1 MRKIW
6 LAVLVSLSFLL
17 LAGCQEQE
25 LLNDGP
31 SFTVEVASNEG
42 VTLLS
47 EVIMLVEGDER
58 TTVEIIDEA
67 IDLDYSNSS
76 YGNFVNGVGGFYPT
90 EYGIT
95 YNYYFIIIVD
105 REAIA
110 TGIDDIELRDGM
122 EIIFQETTMLDPTDV
137 IVDRLIFLYADAY
150 RDMYITDAAINH
162 YVVAALGH
170 LADKGYIDSLTPPAY
185 QANVTTIQEAF
196 KTAVFQKTFDLDF
209 SATLTALN
217 GFTSTD
223 SYSAVS
229 HLSALSLLE
238 GDEQKINDLLDML
251 TALTIDDAEYAGM
264 LMQAFSPYEQDVNS
278 VNTAINLLVPVIQN
292 NLTTSGITSW
302 GSPSSSAT
310 AMVVIGLIAKGI
322 DPRGDNFSTGHVD
335 LIEALLLYET
345 EGYFKWQ
352 LSSESADMLF
362 SSPQVFSALVTYKI
376 FRDVWGT
383 PAFDL
388 FNI

>member
-1 MRKIW
+1 MKKIG
-6 LAVLVSLSFLL
+6 LAVLVFLSLLM
-17 LAGCQEQE
+17 LAGCQDQE

-31 SFTVEVASNEG
+31 SFTVEVVSIEG
-42 VTLLS
+42 TTLWS
-47 EVIMLVEGDER
+47 EDIIFVENDDR
-58 TTVEIIDEA
+58 MTIEILDEA
-67 IDLDYSNSS
+67 IDLDYSTSQYGS
-76 YGNFVNGVGGFYPT
+76 YVNGVGGFYPT
-90 EYGIT
+90 EYGVT
-95 YNYYFIIIVD
+95 YNYYYYILVNGVGSD
-105 REAIA
+105 V
-110 TGIDDIELRDGM
+110 GIDQIVITEDMVIT
-122 EIIFQETTMLDPTDV
+122 FQETSGFDEIDLK
-137 IVDRLIFLYADAY
+137 VDALVYAYVDAY

-162 YVVAALGH
+162 YIVAALGQ
-170 LADKGYIDSLTPPAY
+170 LAKRGYIDTLTPPSY
-185 QANVTTIQEAF
+185 TANVTTIQEAF
-196 KTAVFQKTFDLDF
+196 KTAVFQKTFGLDT

-238 GDEQKINDLLDML
+238 GDEQEINDLLDML

-264 LMQAFSPYEQDVNS
+264 LMQALSPYEQDVNS

-322 DPRGDNFSTGHVD
+322 NPRGDDFSTDHVD

-345 EGYFKWQ
+345 DGYFKWQ
-352 LSSESADMLF
+352 LSNESADMLF
-362 SSPQVFSALVTYKI
+362 SSPQVFAALVTYKI

>member
-1 MRKIW
+1 MKKIW
-6 LAVLVSLSFLL
+6 LAVLVSLSFVI
-17 LAGCQEQE
+17 LAGCQDQE

-95 YNYYFIIIVD
+95 YNYYFMIIVD

-137 IVDRLIFLYADAY
+137 LVDRLIFLYAEAY

-170 LADKGYIDSLTPPAY
+170 LADKGYIDPLTPPAY

-209 SATLTALN
+209 SQTLTALN

-264 LMQAFSPYEQDVNS
+264 LMQAFSSYEQDVNS

-322 DPRGDNFSTGHVD
+322 DPRGDDFSTDHVD

-345 EGYFKWQ
+345 DGYFKWQ
-352 LSSESADMLF
+352 LSNESADMLF
-362 SSPQVFSALVTYKI
+362 SSPQVFAALVTYKI

>member
-1 MRKIW
+1 MKKIW
-6 LAVLVSLSFLL
+6 LAVLVSLSFVI
-17 LAGCQEQE
+17 LAGCQDQE

-31 SFTVEVASNEG
+31 SFTVEVVSIEG

-47 EVIMLVEGDER
+47 EDIIFVENDDR
-58 TTVEIIDEA
+58 TTVEILDEA
-67 IDLDYSNSS
+67 VDLDYSTSQ
-76 YGNFVNGVGGFYPT
+76 YGNYVNGVGGFYPT
-90 EYGIT
+90 EYGVT
-95 YNYYFIIIVD
+95 YNYCFYLLVNGVGS
-105 REAIA
+105 EV
-110 TGIDDIELRDGM
+110 GIDQIVITEDMVIT
-122 EIIFQETTMLDPTDV
+122 FQETSGFDE
-137 IVDRLIFLYADAY
+137 VDLRVDELIYEYVDQY
-150 RDMYITDAAINH
+150 KEMYITDAAINH

-170 LADKGYIDSLTPPAY
+170 LVDRGYIDPLTPPAY

-217 GFTSTD
+217 GFISTD

-251 TALTIDDAEYAGM
+251 TQLTIDDAEYAGM

-322 DPRGDNFSTGHVD
+322 NPRGEDYSVENVD

-345 EGYFKWQ
+345 DGFFKWQ
-352 LSSESADMLF
+352 LSNESVDMLF
-362 SSPQVFSALVTYKI
+362 SSPQVFAALVTYKV

>member
-1 MRKIW
+1 MKKIW
-6 LAVLVSLSFLL
+6 LAVLVSLSFVI
-17 LAGCQEQE
+17 LAGCQDQE

-95 YNYYFIIIVD
+95 YNYYFMIIVD

-137 IVDRLIFLYADAY
+137 LVDRLIFLYAEAY

-170 LADKGYIDSLTPPAY
+170 LADKGYIDPLTPPAY

-264 LMQAFSPYEQDVNS
+264 LIQALSPYEQDINS

-322 DPRGDNFSTGHVD
+322 NPRGDDFSTDHVD

-345 EGYFKWQ
+345 DGYFKWQ
-352 LSSESADMLF
+352 LSNESADMLF
-362 SSPQVFSALVTYKI
+362 SSPQVFAALVTYKI

>member
-31 SFTVEVASNEG
+31 SFTVEVVSIEG

-47 EVIMLVEGDER
+47 EDIIFIENDDR
-58 TTVEIIDEA
+58 TTVEILDEA
-67 IDLDYSNSS
+67 VDLDYSTSQ
-76 YGNFVNGVGGFYPT
+76 YGNYVNGVGGFYPT
-90 EYGIT
+90 EYGVT
-95 YNYYFIIIVD
+95 YNYYFYLLVNGVGS
-105 REAIA
+105 EV
-110 TGIDDIELRDGM
+110 GIDQIVITEDMVIT
-122 EIIFQETTMLDPTDV
+122 FQETSGFDE
-137 IVDRLIFLYADAY
+137 VDLRVDELIYEYVDQY
-150 RDMYITDAAINH
+150 KEMYITDAAINH
-162 YVVAALGH
+162 YIVAALGH
-170 LADKGYIDSLTPPAY
+170 LADRGYIDPLTPSNY
-185 QANVTTIQEAF
+185 QANVTTVQEAF
-196 KTAVFQKTFDLDF
+196 KTAVFQKTYDLDF

-251 TALTIDDAEYAGM
+251 SALTIDDAEYAGM
-264 LMQAFSPYEQDVNS
+264 LMQAFSSYEQDVNS

-292 NLTTSGITSW
+292 NLTVSGITSW

-322 DPRGDNFSTGHVD
+322 DPRGDDFSTDHVD

-345 EGYFKWQ
+345 DGYFKWQ
-352 LSSESADMLF
+352 LSNESADMLF
-362 SSPQVFSALVTYKI
+362 SSPQVFAALVTYKI

>member
-137 IVDRLIFLYADAY
+137 LVDRLIFLYADAY

-170 LADKGYIDSLTPPAY
+170 LADKGYIDPLTPPAY

-209 SATLTALN
+209 SDTLTALN
-217 GFTSTD
+217 GFTSAD
-223 SYSAVS
+223 QYSAVS

-345 EGYFKWQ
+345 DGYFKWQ

-362 SSPQVFSALVTYKI
+362 SSPQVFGALVTYKI